1 MLLDYLRPTVG
12 LWQVGQ
18 ARKLFVSVYTP
29 SQSFLLACR
38 LGRSCFIFFLKAK
51 SNADSYR
58 DGGLNKHTQAFKLI
72 TLSPICNAIVVIGSD
87 PQGQPRSITFE
98 LRYRLDRL
106 LSFNRTDCISIA
118 FRSKLFTSLNSAWV
132 KAICTSLFES
142 LPA

>member
-1 MLLDYLRPTVG
+1 MPIAIGMADLT
-12 LWQVGQ
+12 
-18 ARKLFVSVYTP
+18 STP
-29 SQSFLLACR
+29 
-38 LGRSCFIFFLKAK
+38 
-51 SNADSYR
+51 
-58 DGGLNKHTQAFKLI
+58 AFKLT

-98 LRYRLDRL
+98 LRYRLHRL

-118 FRSKLFTSLNSAWV
+118 FRSKLFTSLNSAWA